1 MVLVV
6 LFVENKRNIKCVDV
20 SEIQMSDSARA
31 GNVSSFPFLRM
42 TGPPT
47 SRVVWPSSGR
57 RLANPRPYFL
67 TDSHRQCYIGDY
79 WGFPS
84 VGLDHHPR
92 ILFPKALRARP
103 DSVALRRLFLFLLDC
118 IARRYHFFF

>member
-1 MVLVV
+1 MEVRGSISVVLVV

-67 TDSHRQCYIGDY
+67 SPLK
-79 WGFPS
+79 F
-84 VGLDHHPR
+84 DHR
-92 ILFPKALRARP
+92 ILGSDL
-103 DSVALRRLFLFLLDC
+103 SV
-118 IARRYHFFF
+118 